1 MPDIN
6 NQISFTL
13 EVKKHIKQKLNDP
26 NFKYTDWS
34 DKSLESL
41 RKIIRD
47 FYRKEQV
54 GKCAYCKR
62 DVSLQSASNSHVE
75 HILPKSR
82 YFKFIFEPKNLCVIC
97 ADCNEIKREQEA
109 LDFNDELLKSKEIT
123 LYPRSSK
130 AFLIVHPH
138 FDNYDEHIK
147 ILIGGHYLDLSPKG
161 NKTIGICKLNRIFSV
176 HDKNR

>member
-97 ADCNEIKREQEA
+97 AEIGRA
-109 LDFNDELLKSKEIT
+109 H
-123 LYPRSSK
+123 
-130 AFLIVHPH
+130 V
-138 FDNYDEHIK
+138 
-147 ILIGGHYLDLSPKG
+147 
-161 NKTIGICKLNRIFSV
+161 
-176 HDKNR
+176 